1 MSTLGEPHDATLP
14 DWVVDALRE
23 PMDSRSGSRARIMMA
38 VRTLPAPRRHAA
50 PMRPSRWLRRG
61 LLSPVGGVMTITV
74 LALVSL
80 LRMSTGGTALADIV
94 TVTRILGDSVV
105 PRHVTAS
112 VIGGDNH
119 WLDTLRI
126 VEFVIRGSSV
136 RAAAV
141 LGDFNQWRRGVTP
154 LLASGRHEWRARA
167 LVPRDA
173 LNVAYL
179 VNGSQVI
186 PITAAVDVRD

>member
-1 MSTLGEPHDATLP
+1 MSTLGEPLDAPLP
-14 DWVVDALRE
+14 GWVVNALRE
-23 PMDSRSGSRARIMMA
+23 PMDSRSESRSRIMMA
-38 VRTLPAPRRHAA
+38 VRALPAPRRHAA

-61 LLSPVGGVMTITV
+61 LLSPAGSIMAITV
-74 LALVSL
+74 VALVGL
-80 LRMSTGGTALADIV
+80 LRMNTGGAALADIV

-105 PRHVTAS
+105 PRHVTPS
-112 VIGGDNH
+112 VGGESH

-141 LGDFNQWRRGVTP
+141 LGDFNQWRRGGTP
-154 LLASGRHEWRARA
+154 LIANGRHEWRARA

-186 PITAAVDVRD
+186 PITSALDVRD

>member
-1 MSTLGEPHDATLP
+1 MSTLGEPLDATLP
-14 DWVVDALRE
+14 GWVVDALRE
-23 PMDSRSGSRARIMMA
+23 PMDSRSGSRARIMTA
-38 VRTLPAPRRHAA
+38 VRALPAPRRHAA

-61 LLSPVGGVMTITV
+61 LLSPAGSVMAITV
-74 LALVSL
+74 VALVGL
-80 LRMSTGGTALADIV
+80 LRMNTGGTALTDIV

-105 PRHVTAS
+105 PRHVTS
-112 VIGGDNH
+112 SLGGDNH

-141 LGDFNQWRRGVTP
+141 LGDFNQWRRGGTP
-154 LLASGRHEWRARA
+154 LIASGRHEWRARA
-167 LVPRDA
+167 LVARDA

-186 PITAAVDVRD
+186 PITSAVDVRD